1 MHQTHRDAEDIDD
14 NDLLL
19 RRITPSDHTAPLP
32 DGTRILT
39 GFAFR
44 ERTHEFSMYVAK
56 EVTHEKVLS
65 CGFETQQIV
74 EVTAGD
80 VRRLGYIIV
89 RDPDECDDSHVF
101 AKATS
106 YKSRNQVAND
116 CKKLAEIVNSRKAAR
131 DVRPVPASGP
141 PSPKQ

>member
-1 MHQTHRDAEDIDD
+1 MDQMYRDADDIDD

-19 RRITPSDHTAPLP
+19 RRITPSEHTAPLP

-74 EVTAGD
+74 ELTAGD
-80 VRRLGYIIV
+80 VRQLGYIIV
-89 RDPDECDDSHVF
+89 RDPDECDDSHIF

-106 YKSRNQVAND
+106 HKSRSQVAND
-116 CKKLAEIVNSRKAAR
+116 CKRLAEIVNSRKASSM
-131 DVRPVPASGP
+131 VPPAPANTSVD
-141 PSPKQ
+141 SNQ